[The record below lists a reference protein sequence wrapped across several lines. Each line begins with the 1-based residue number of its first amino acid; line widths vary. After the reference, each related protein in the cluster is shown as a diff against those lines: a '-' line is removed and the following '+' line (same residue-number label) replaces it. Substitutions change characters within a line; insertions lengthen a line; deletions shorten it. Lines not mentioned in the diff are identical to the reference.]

1 MYAATA
7 LRARMATSF
16 VARRGFS
23 TTRAQLGS
31 PYHYAEG
38 PRSNIPFNPLTKYF
52 FWRYWAFMVTG
63 FGAPFAIAGTL
74 PFILRKPTFAYL
86 TYLFLQSGRPTR
98 PAKRSSVLYLHTQW
112 LGWALGNG
120 RERILRRKCSEIV
133 YKAREFIVL

>member
-1 MYAATA
+1 MFKMNAASA

-52 FWRYWAFMVTG
+52 FWRYWAFM
-63 FGAPFAIAGTL
+63 
-74 PFILRKPTFAYL
+74 
-86 TYLFLQSGRPTR
+86 
-98 PAKRSSVLYLHTQW
+98 SSYFQLNIRD
-112 LGWALGNG
+112 AGNG
-120 RERILRRKCSEIV
+120 SC
-133 YKAREFIVL
+133 